1 MRKFYYVVDIEVDDY
16 GDDVLECTGSK
27 LVTIY
32 EIIDNEPKQLT
43 LLGLSLEEDSD
54 MISINFSI
62 NDVTT
67 EFSPKDKFDKSFK
80 PVVYK

>member
-16 GDDVLECTGSK
+16 GNDVLECTGNK

-43 LLGLSLEEDSD
+43 LIGLSLEDDSEQESQDYLDKKFEDE
-54 MISINFSI
+54 IF
-62 NDVTT
+62 
-67 EFSPKDKFDKSFK
+67 ELRRL
-80 PVVYK
+80 